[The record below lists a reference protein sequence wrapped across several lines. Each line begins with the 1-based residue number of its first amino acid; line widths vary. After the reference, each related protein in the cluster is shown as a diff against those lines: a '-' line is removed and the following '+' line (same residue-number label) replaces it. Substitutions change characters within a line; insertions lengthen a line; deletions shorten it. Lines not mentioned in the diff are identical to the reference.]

1 MTTILTQPE
10 PTALAPKIIYPE
22 TDGEPMAETDVHRK
36 QLGTYLVDPLIEHFR
51 DNPEIYVSGNLILYY
66 EEGSPRKHTA
76 PDVFVVKG
84 VGDYDRRTY
93 KLWEEEVAPCFIIEV
108 TSTST
113 RRNDWRE
120 KRFLFEDLGVAEYF
134 LFDPY
139 GEYMKPPLQGFRL
152 VEGYYQQLE
161 PKQLA
166 TGELEFFSDQ
176 LQLVLRTVGS
186 SLRLYDPD
194 TDEVLRSLEEAE
206 FEREMAIFERARAED
221 ARQQAEEARQQAETQ
236 RDDALAEIERLK
248 KLLDQQD

>member
-1 MTTILTQPE
+1 MTTVLAQPE
-10 PTALAPKIIYPE
+10 LTTLASKIIYPE

-51 DNPEIYVSGNLILYY
+51 DSPETYVSGNLILYY
-66 EEGSPRKHTA
+66 EEGNPRKHTA
-76 PDVFVVKG
+76 PDVFVVKD

-93 KLWEEEVAPCFIIEV
+93 KLWEEENVPCFIVEV

-152 VEGYYQQLE
+152 VNGYYRQLE
-161 PKQLA
+161 PKKLP
-166 TGELEFFSDQ
+166 TGELEFFSDE
-176 LQLVLRTVGS
+176 LQLILRTVSS

-194 TDEVLRSLEEAE
+194 TGQVLRSLEEAE
-206 FEREMAIFERARAED
+206 FEREMAEFERKRAE
-221 ARQQAEEARQQAETQ
+221 AE

-248 KLLDQQD
+248 KLLAKFD